1 MKYYSEMDL
10 NFTSHSSL
18 KKYLDKNN
26 FLYIIYSEYGCKIGF
41 SKSPL
46 DRIEQIKLGLPSH
59 KCFFIGLYLNEKA
72 LTFEKKIHKKFKA
85 KQISHEWFILDDND
99 LDYIH
104 DYLSKNAFKC
114 LIKKSV
120 IWANYLLPSIYI
132 TGKVKTVGKVK
143 YKTERKEIQ
152 IPKFFKELI
161 RNPDENEIENNEAE
175 YFTASEISKI
185 IAMKGFKCSPETTGQ
200 ILRKLGYFSKS
211 KRIPGI
217 GPRKVY
223 YVKINNNVP

>member
-1 MKYYSEMDL
+1 MDL

-18 KKYLDKNN
+18 KKYLDKSNY
-26 FLYIIYSEYGCKIGF
+26 LYIIYSEYGCKIGF

-46 DRIEQIKLGLPSH
+46 ERIEQIKLGLPSH

-72 LTFEKKIHKKFKA
+72 LTFEKKLHKKFKV

-99 LDYIH
+99 LEYIY
-104 DYLSKNAFKC
+104 DYLSKNDFKC
-114 LIKKSV
+114 LIKKSI
-120 IWANYLLPSIYI
+120 IWANYLLPSIYV
-132 TGKVKTVGKVK
+132 TGKVKIVSEIKH
-143 YKTERKEIQ
+143 KTKRAEIQ
-152 IPKFFKELI
+152 IPKFFTEIFELP
-161 RNPDENEIENNEAE
+161 NNDDLWKNEAE

-185 IAMKGFKCSPETTGQ
+185 IETRGFKCAPETTGQ
-200 ILRKLGYFSKS
+200 ILTKLGFNSKS

-223 YVKINNNVP
+223 YVKIKNNVP